1 MIKNFIISIQNFFK
15 NFFILQ
21 NYSSCYDHMESIG
34 YAIFGCCGGIAGGA
48 RSTEY
53 LSEMCIGC
61 PYFTEI
67 DIKYMKKEKGL
78 NR

>member
-1 MIKNFIISIQNFFK
+1 
-15 NFFILQ
+15 
-21 NYSSCYDHMESIG
+21 MESIG